1 MRRYEFLQ
9 QDDVY
14 EAFNK
19 LRNAFLAAKDGEEVE
34 KILNGLLTFDER
46 IKIGRR
52 ILVAEYI
59 VAGIGIDEISKI
71 LSVGKNTIASVGRAL
86 LENPD
91 CFKLIEKRA
100 EKVEQEYKSK
110 KYKKVGGSQLVFKKK
125 VYTGFKRKNV
135 KR

>member
-1 MRRYEFLQ
+1 MRRYNFLE

-14 EAFNK
+14 DAFNK
-19 LRNAFLAAKDGEEVE
+19 LRNAFLAANDGEEVD

-59 VAGIGIDEISKI
+59 IAGIGVDEISKI

-86 LENPD
+86 SENPD

-100 EKVEQEYKSK
+100 ERVEKEYKSK
-110 KYKKVGGSQLVFKKK
+110 KYKKCHGSQLVFKNKI
-125 VYTGFKRKNV
+125 YTGFKRKNV

>member
-1 MRRYEFLQ
+1 MRRYNFLE

-14 EAFNK
+14 DAFNK
-19 LRNAFLAAKDGEEVE
+19 LRNAFLAANDREEVD

-59 VAGIGIDEISKI
+59 IAGIGVDEISKI

-91 CFKLIEKRA
+91 CFKLIEKRTERV
-100 EKVEQEYKSK
+100 EKEYKSK

-125 VYTGFKRKNV
+125 IYTGFKRKNV